1 MRMVKLSTAIDN
13 EESNEITEWLEKY
26 IFPIDFLEDC
36 YFDVNTILYSVN
48 LAKHHTIVCSIVH
61 NSEPAT
67 FSPEELNAAILE
79 GCRKIG
85 LNEGCYY
92 FNVNVHDNIARV
104 VESIGSYSL
113 KRAEKNYALFP
124 LYYLL
129 TENRA
134 VEGGTSYT
142 GLIGRNKDWM
152 LTIEFATKIN
162 FIVHGSKEFCDVV
175 YQALYKKD
183 TR

>member
-1 MRMVKLSTAIDN
+1 MRIVKLSTAIDN

-36 YFDVNTILYSVN
+36 YFGVNTILYSVN
-48 LAKHHTIVCSIVH
+48 LAKHHTTFYSIVH
-61 NSEPAT
+61 NSKPAT
-67 FSPEELNAAILE
+67 FSPDELNTVILE
-79 GCRKIG
+79 GCRKTG

-92 FNVNVHDNIARV
+92 FNVNIHDNIARE
-104 VESIGSYSL
+104 VESIGTYSL
-113 KRAEKNYALFP
+113 KRADKSYALFP

-152 LTIEFATKIN
+152 LTIEFKKEII
-162 FIVHGSKEFCDVV
+162 FRVHGSKEFCDVV
-175 YQALYKKD
+175 YHALYKI
-183 TR
+183 